1 MNRQISLAR
10 IGGTGYMVF
19 VPREKWY
26 EAKEIIRKYED
37 DLPPTPENDLAQRAE
52 IEALGGEYREY
63 DSRPN
68 PPRAEGKVTW

>member
-1 MNRQISLAR
+1 MNRQISITR
-10 IGGTGYMVF
+10 IQGKEYMVF
-19 VPREKWY
+19 VPKEKWY

-37 DLPPTPENDLAQRAE
+37 DLPPTPANDAAQRAE

-68 PPRAEGKVTW
+68 PPRAGGRVTW